1 MPLGELPK
9 TWRTCDN
16 CECTAWPF
24 IAECHEQREN
34 GGVCPTWT
42 ESTESLRARAEQR
55 IADLEAERDEALAKL
70 APMEWMC
77 GHATRLRN
85 ALQATTEECLSDD
98 LVEAQPAKL
107 LARAEKAERE
117 RDHWR
122 DYYHGSMKR
131 TQQAEAR
138 VKELEETVRLR
149 DEKLA
154 LEAETIAL
162 NHDASKR
169 GWRELAALKAEIAEL
184 KRERDELKA
193 KLAEAENL
201 LRTDSH
207 GDIRSVFEMEGRAEK
222 AEAERDGLKGQLAR
236 AETRERD
243 LEVVNSRVEADYA
256 ALLEKG
262 RALFQYGH
270 LLETVVGDVGEFA
283 AALAANPAGAA
294 LLEIVKAA
302 EGLEAW
308 SSGAPDAFHRLN
320 EHIDAICEA
329 VRRKRGE

>member
-1 MPLGELPK
+1 VMALGELPDAE
-9 TWRTCDN
+9 RTCDN
-16 CECTAWPF
+16 CECRAWLD

-256 ALLEKG
+256 ELERERDEA
-262 RALFQYGH
+262 RAERDEGQKRIEKL
-270 LLETVVGDVGEFA
+270 D
-283 AALAANPAGAA
+283 AALQFYAGRKREDGNGYEFDDEPSRITGGVARAA
-294 LLEIVKAA
+294 L
-302 EGLEAW
+302 
-308 SSGAPDAFHRLN
+308 R
-320 EHIDAICEA
+320 A
-329 VRRKRGE
+329 VLR